1 MALVSIRRILD
12 SPAPF
17 LGGSALVDLVVRLPE
32 DVLAPLV
39 SVTGGFL
46 GSPAVGFVTTWV
58 MFAVAL
64 YTFCHLAYDHVDVL
78 PADAVGFRI
87 VFTACAVALAVGI
100 LRADRFVVLFLLF
113 LPGLFLTGGAVLGYL
128 VRYHEWDVTDDAGRG
143 VSLLQF
149 VTPHADDTAS
159 ELATDLAYDGWLGRL
174 AATCYVLALTAI
186 LGLPILFAAFATHVL
201 IYAFPIPDLLFLG
214 WASAVRVLPR
224 LDIGPNRP
232 RVLRMEFAF
241 DRFLIDTIEH
251 ATRCVQ
257 GMITTGFVFFGLLFA
272 AGYLFVAVTAIGPV
286 TVEVAGFVVGVGV
299 DVEGALLLWAWG
311 GALLTTTFAG
321 CHGLWVW
328 IRELRRLPQFLDA
341 WEGRT
346 LSDGDRTPTRVTGF
360 VAVSLVC
367 WLSTAAFVVDGALG
381 YRGYAVLW
389 PTFVIVGI
397 WTIHHTVERSPQ
409 PVTVEHGWITAGLV
423 VQPVAFVAGTSADR
437 VAAAL
442 FDADALLSV
451 LMPPIAVAILLL
463 IVAAIPVATRYDDV
477 DDGTRY
483 ATVGLL
489 FVLGGLAAGG
499 STVVPPPYRFVA
511 LVLWAMGWGF
521 AAFLGIVRSFDL

>member
-1 MALVSIRRILD
+1 MDLVSIRRVLD
-12 SPAPF
+12 SPAPL

-78 PADAVGFRI
+78 PADAVGFRT

-100 LRADRFVVLFLLF
+100 LRVDRFVVLFLLF
-113 LPGLFLTGGAVLGYL
+113 LPGLFLSGGALLGYL

-143 VSLLQF
+143 VSLIQF

-201 IYAFPIPDLLFLG
+201 LYAFPIPDLLFLG

-232 RVLRMEFAF
+232 RVLRLEFAF

-251 ATRCVQ
+251 ATRCIQ
-257 GMITTGFVFFGLLFA
+257 GMIVTGFVFFGLLFA

-286 TVEVAGFVVGVGV
+286 AVEMVGFVVGI
-299 DVEGALLLWAWG
+299 EGTLLLWAWG

-328 IRELRRLPQFLDA
+328 IRELRRLPQFLDI

-346 LSDGDRTPTRVTGF
+346 LAADDRTPSRVTGF

-367 WLSTAAFVVDGALG
+367 WLSTAAFVVDGVLG
-381 YRGYAVLW
+381 YRQYAVLW
-389 PTFVIVGI
+389 PALVLVGI
-397 WTIHHTVERSPQ
+397 WTIHHTVRRSAQ

-423 VQPVAFVAGTSADR
+423 VQPVAFVAGTSAGS

-442 FDADALLSV
+442 SDPDALLSV
-451 LMPPIAVAILLL
+451 LTPPIAVAILLL
-463 IVAAIPVATRYDDV
+463 IVAAIPVVTRYDDAG
-477 DDGTRY
+477 DGTRY
-483 ATVGLL
+483 GIVGLL
-489 FVLGGLAAGG
+489 FVLGCLAAGG
-499 STVVPPPYRFVA
+499 STVVPPPYRFAA

-521 AAFLGIVRSFDL
+521 AVFLGAVRYFDL